1 MRHKEEIKL
10 PINNFRL
17 FDEALIDVGSLRW
30 VVNESLP
37 VLMSLWEESLSD
49 TLVHDDERDLGWVV
63 FTLLTVEEAILLLDD
78 LIQLF

>member
-1 MRHKEEIKL
+1 
-10 PINNFRL
+10 
-17 FDEALIDVGSLRW
+17 
-30 VVNESLP
+30 
-37 VLMSLWEESLSD
+37 MSLLEESLSD

>member
-10 PINNFRL
+10 AINNFRL
-17 FDEALIDVGSLRW
+17 FDKALIDVGSLRW
-30 VVNESLP
+30 VINESLA
-37 VLMSLWEESLSD
+37 VLMSLLEKSLTD

-63 FTLLTVEEAILLLDD
+63 FTLLTVEETVFLLDD